1 MKPFYRNPF
10 GTLWAS
16 VLYAA
21 NLGVSVTLPAFAA
34 AQEWTRA
41 ASADDV
47 AAAGPASATA
57 RDANELDLEEV
68 IVTAVPGNPSSKL
81 NSSLSVSTLTQGEIT
96 QSDPSSA
103 ADIVRNIP
111 GFRSQASG
119 GEGNANISAR
129 GLPMHGGSKYVQLQ
143 EDGLAILQY
152 GDIDFA
158 TADQWLRSDYNVE
171 HIEAVRGGSSSTATS
186 DAPGGVINFISKDG
200 SREGGNVGITSG
212 LDYHEMR
219 YDFDYGA
226 PLSDTTRFHI
236 GGFYHSGE
244 GPRSTDYRSVNGGQ
258 IKGNITHDID
268 DGFIRLNFKWLDDRS
283 PVYLPV
289 PIMLNGRSAGN
300 FPGFSANSGVLQTP
314 ALLIDTAV
322 NAQGE
327 RVTTDIADGYHSTQ
341 TSFGGEFVEAFAGGW
356 RIEDKF
362 RHSSMGG
369 DFVGPYPQNVG
380 TTAALT
386 ATLGYPGGTMT
397 YATGANAGQPFTGY
411 AAEVALFNVTLPD
424 MDNFINDVKV
434 RKDLGGPAGGSA
446 SVYLGLYYSTQNV
459 VEDWHWNTYLEQAQG
474 RNAALL
480 NLTSAAGEV
489 VTANGLFAYGDGAFG
504 NCCVRYYDLH
514 YETTAPYLDVG
525 WRTARWNLDG
535 SVRYDVASA
544 SGSYGSATGTT
555 VMNVGNTP
563 ALTVPDL
570 NVPIV
575 NTYFP
580 LNYTKDYLSY
590 SIGVNYA
597 VDPDL
602 AVFART
608 SNGARFNAERLL
620 FGNGVVQSGPG
631 TGSTSQSDAVNHVR
645 QTEAGV
651 KYAGDGLSVFAT
663 AFYVR
668 TQETNSDFTNLAEPY
683 INDIFHAYGLEIE
696 AAARFRDFSI
706 HGGVTYTDATVAS
719 AQDNPQSVGKQPSN
733 LARWIYQVT
742 PSYSHGPFTAGFN
755 LIGQSDSFVDNLDT
769 TIEPGFVEVNLFAQY
784 DFRCGIQLSIR
795 GNNIFNV
802 IGLTEVE
809 STSVGRS
816 INGRTFEGTLK
827 YSF

>member
-1 MKPFYRNPF
+1 MKPLHRIPF
-10 GTLWAS
+10 GRLWAS
-16 VLYAA
+16 ALYAT
-21 NLGVSVTLPAFAA
+21 NLGVLITLPAFAA
-34 AQEWTRA
+34 AQAWTRV
-41 ASADDV
+41 ASVDDV
-47 AAAGPASATA
+47 A
-57 RDANELDLEEV
+57 DANDPDLEEV
-68 IVTAVPGNPSSKL
+68 IVTAVPGSPSSKL
-81 NSSLSVSTLTQGEIT
+81 DSSLSVSTLTPEEIA

-103 ADIVRNIP
+103 ADIVRDIP

-129 GLPMHGGSKYVQLQ
+129 GLPMHGGSKYVQLD
-143 EDGLAILQY
+143 EDGLPVLQF

-158 TADQWLRSDYNVE
+158 TADQWLRSDYNVD

-200 SREGGNVGITSG
+200 SREGGNLGITSG
-212 LDYHEMR
+212 LDYNEVR

-226 PLSDTTRFHI
+226 PLSDTTRFHV

-244 GPRSTDYRSVNGGQ
+244 GPRSTDYESVNGGQ

-268 DGFIRLNFKWLDDRS
+268 GGFIRVNFKRLDDRS

-314 ALLIDTAV
+314 ALLVDTAV

-327 RVTTDIADGYHSTQ
+327 RVTTDIADGYHSIE
-341 TSFGGEFVEAFAGGW
+341 TSLGGEFLKAFVGGW
-356 RIEDKF
+356 KVEDKF
-362 RHSSMGG
+362 RHSSIGG

-380 TTAALT
+380 TPSAL
-386 ATLGYPGGTMT
+386 ASTLGYPGGTLT
-397 YATGANAGQPFTGY
+397 YATGPDAGQPFNGY
-411 AAEVALFNVTLPD
+411 AAEVALFNVTLPN
-424 MDNFINDVKV
+424 MDNLINDL
-434 RKDLGGPAGGSA
+434 RLSKDLDTVAGGSA
-446 SVYLGLYYSTQNV
+446 SVHLGLYYSTQNI
-459 VEDWHWNTYLEQAQG
+459 VEDWHWNTYLEQIQS

-480 NLTSAAGEV
+480 NLTGATGQV
-489 VTANGLFAYGDGAFG
+489 VTAKGLFRYGDGAFG

-514 YETTAPYLDVG
+514 YETTAPYVDVG
-525 WRTARWNLDG
+525 WKSARWNLDG
-535 SVRYDVASA
+535 SVRYDMASA

-570 NVPIV
+570 SVPIV
-575 NTYFP
+575 NTWFP
-580 LNYTKDYLSY
+580 VNYSKEYLSY
-590 SIGVNYA
+590 SIGANYKINA
-597 VDPDL
+597 NL

-608 SNGARFNAERLL
+608 SDGARFNAERVL

-631 TGSTSQSDAVNHVR
+631 IGGTSQNDAVNHVS

-651 KYAGDGLSVFAT
+651 KYGVGGLSVFAT

-696 AAARFRDFSI
+696 ASARFRDFSI
-706 HGGVTYTDATVAS
+706 HGGLTYTDSIVVS
-719 AQDNPQSVGKQPSN
+719 ALDNPRSVGRQPAN

-742 PSYSHGPFTAGFN
+742 PGYSHGPFAVGFN
-755 LIGQSDSFVDNLDT
+755 VIGQSDSFVDNLDT

-784 DFRCGIQLSIR
+784 NFAYGIQLSIR
-795 GNNIFNV
+795 GNNLFNA

-809 STSVGRS
+809 STTVGRS

>member
-1 MKPFYRNPF
+1 MKPLQRNPLERLRKSILHA
-10 GTLWAS
+10 TDPR
-16 VLYAA
+16 VLIA
-21 NLGVSVTLPAFAA
+21 VPAFAA
-34 AQEWTRA
+34 AQEWARA
-41 ASADDV
+41 APVDNV
-47 AAAGPASATA
+47 AATVASVTA
-57 RDANELDLEEV
+57 HEPTDLDLDEV
-68 IVTAVPGNPSSKL
+68 IVTAVPGTPSSKL
-81 NSSLSVSTLTQGEIT
+81 NSSLSVSTLTSEEIE

-129 GLPMHGGSKYVQLQ
+129 GLPLHGGSKYVLLY
-143 EDGLAILQY
+143 EDGLPILQF

-158 TADQWLRSDYNVE
+158 TADQWLRSDYNVD
-171 HIEAVRGGSSSTATS
+171 HIEAVRGGSSSTAAS
-186 DAPGGVINFISKDG
+186 NSPGGVINFISKDG
-200 SREGGNVGITSG
+200 SREGGNAGITAG
-212 LDYHEMR
+212 LDYNERR
-219 YDFDYGA
+219 YDFDYGGPVSEA
-226 PLSDTTRFHI
+226 TRFHI

-244 GPRSTDYRSVNGGQ
+244 GPRRTDYRSVNGGQ
-258 IKGNITHDID
+258 IKGNVTHDIEG
-268 DGFIRLNFKWLDDRS
+268 GFIRLSFKWLDDRS

-289 PIMLNGRSAGN
+289 PILLKGPSAGN

-314 ALLIDTAV
+314 QWLLDTAV
-322 NAQGE
+322 NAQGD
-327 RVTTDIADGYHSTQ
+327 RVTTDIADGYHSTE
-341 TSFGGEFVEAFAGGW
+341 TSFGGELVEAFAGGW
-356 RIEDKF
+356 KIEERF
-362 RHSSMGG
+362 RRASRGG
-369 DFVGPYPQNVG
+369 DFVGPYPQNVASAPAL
-380 TTAALT
+380 AAI
-386 ATLGYPGGTMT
+386 LGYPGGTLT
-397 YATGANAGQPFTGY
+397 YATGANAGQLFSGY
-411 AAEVALFNVTLPD
+411 GAEVALFNVTLPD
-424 MDNFINDVKV
+424 MGNFINDLKV
-434 RKDLGGPAGGSA
+434 SKELDSLAGGAA
-446 SVYLGLYYSTQNV
+446 SVYVGLYYSTQNI
-459 VEDWHWNTYLEQAQG
+459 VEDWHWNTYLEQVQS

-480 NLTSAAGEV
+480 NLTSAAGQL

-514 YETTAPYLDVG
+514 YDTTAPYLDVG

-570 NVPIV
+570 SVPIV
-575 NTYFP
+575 NTWFP
-580 LNYTKDYLSY
+580 VNYTKHYLSY
-590 SIGVNYA
+590 SVGVNYA
-597 VDPDL
+597 FSADV

-608 SNGARFNAERLL
+608 SDGARFNAERLL

-631 TGSTSQSDAVNHVR
+631 IGSTSQDDAVNHVR

-668 TQETNSDFTNLAEPY
+668 TQETNSDFTNRAEPY
-683 INDIFHAYGLEIE
+683 INDIFHAHGLEIE
-696 AAARFRDFSI
+696 AAARFGDFNV
-706 HGGVTYTDATVAS
+706 HGGVTYTDSTVAS
-719 AQDNPQSVGKQPSN
+719 ARDNPKSVGRQPSN

-742 PSYSHGPFTAGFN
+742 PSYSHGPFAAGFN
-755 LIGQSDSFVDNLDT
+755 VIGQSDSFIDNLDT
-769 TIEPGFVEVNLFAQY
+769 AIQPGFVEVNLFAQY
-784 DFRCGIQLSIR
+784 DFSRGIHLSIR

-809 STSVGRS
+809 STTVGRS

>member
-1 MKPFYRNPF
+1 MKPLHRNPF
-10 GTLWAS
+10 GTLSTAA
-16 VLYAA
+16 LYATS
-21 NLGVSVTLPAFAA
+21 LGGITLPAFAA
-34 AQEWTRA
+34 VQEWTGA
-41 ASADDV
+41 ASVDDV
-47 AAAGPASATA
+47 ANDP
-57 RDANELDLEEV
+57 DLEEV
-68 IVTAVPGNPSSKL
+68 IVTAVPGTPSSKL
-81 NSSLSVSTLTQGEIT
+81 NSSLSVSTLTPDEIL

-119 GEGNANISAR
+119 GEGNANISVR

-143 EDGLAILQY
+143 EDGLPVLQF

-158 TADQWLRSDYNVE
+158 TADQWLRSDYNVD
-171 HIEAVRGGSSSTATS
+171 HLEAVRGGSSSTAAS

-200 SREGGNVGITSG
+200 SREGGNLGITSG
-212 LDYHEMR
+212 LDYNEVR

-226 PLSDTTRFHI
+226 RLSETTRFHI

-244 GPRSTDYRSVNGGQ
+244 GPRATDYESVNGGQ

-268 DGFIRLNFKWLDDRS
+268 GGFVRLSFKRLDDRS

-289 PIMLNGRSAGN
+289 PIRLNGRSVSN

-314 ALLIDTAV
+314 ALLVDTAV

-327 RVTTDIADGYHSTQ
+327 RVTTNIADGYHSTQ
-341 TSFGGEFVEAFAGGW
+341 TSLGGEFVKAFDDGW
-356 RIEDKF
+356 KIEDRF
-362 RHSSMGG
+362 RHSSIGG
-369 DFVGPYPQNVG
+369 GFVGPYTQNVG
-380 TTAALT
+380 PTAAL
-386 ATLGYPGGTMT
+386 ASTLGYPGGTMT
-397 YATGANAGQPFTGY
+397 YATGPDAGRPFNGY

-424 MDNFINDVKV
+424 MNNLINELKV
-434 RKDLGGPAGGSA
+434 AKDLYGLAGGSA
-446 SVYLGLYYSTQNV
+446 SVYLGVYYSTQNI
-459 VEDWHWNTYLEQAQG
+459 VEDWHWNTYLEQVQG
-474 RNAALL
+474 RNASLL
-480 NLTSAAGEV
+480 NLTSTAGQGV
-489 VTANGLFAYGDGAFG
+489 SANGLFRYGDGAFG
-504 NCCVRYYDLH
+504 NCCVRDYDLH

-525 WRTARWNLDG
+525 WKRARWTLDG
-535 SVRYDVASA
+535 SVRYDMASA

-563 ALTVPDL
+563 SLTVPDL
-570 NVPIV
+570 SVPIV
-575 NTYFP
+575 NTWFP
-580 LNYTKDYLSY
+580 VDYTKDYLSY
-590 SIGVNYA
+590 SIGANYGINA
-597 VDPDL
+597 EL

-608 SNGARFNAERLL
+608 SDGARFNAERLL

-631 TGSTSQSDAVNHVR
+631 IGSTSQNDAVNHVW

-651 KYAGDGLSVFAT
+651 KYGASGLSVFAT
-663 AFYVR
+663 AFYAR

-696 AAARFRDFSI
+696 AAARYRDFSI
-706 HGGVTYTDATVAS
+706 HGGVTYTDSTVAS
-719 AQDNPQSVGKQPSN
+719 AFDNPQSVGKQPAN

-742 PSYSHGPFTAGFN
+742 PSYAHGPFAIGCN
-755 LIGQSDSFVDNLDT
+755 LFGQSDSFVDNLDT

-784 DFRCGIQLSIR
+784 DFTSGIQLSIR
-795 GNNIFNV
+795 GNNLLNA

-809 STSVGRS
+809 SANVGRS
-816 INGRTFEGTLK
+816 INGRTFAGTFK

>member
-10 GTLWAS
+10 KRLWKS
-16 VLYAA
+16 VLYAIHR
-21 NLGVSVTLPAFAA
+21 GVLIALPVFAA
-34 AQEWTRA
+34 AQEWTRV
-41 ASADDV
+41 ASVDDV
-47 AAAGPASATA
+47 AGPRPSAAAAQEGT
-57 RDANELDLEEV
+57 DLDLDEV
-68 IVTAVPGNPSSKL
+68 IVTAVPGAPSSKL
-81 NSSLSVSTLTQGEIT
+81 NSSLSVSTLTSAEIQ

-119 GEGNANISAR
+119 GEGNANISVR
-129 GLPMHGGSKYVQLQ
+129 GLPMHGGSKYVLLE
-143 EDGLAILQY
+143 EDGLPVLQF

-158 TADQWLRSDYNVE
+158 TADQWLRSDYNVD

-212 LDYHEMR
+212 LDYNELR

-226 PLSDTTRFHI
+226 PLSDTTRFHV
-236 GGFYHSGE
+236 GGFYHSGQ

-268 DGFIRLNFKWLDDRS
+268 GGFVRLSFKWLDDRS

-289 PIMLNGRSAGN
+289 PIMLNGRSVGN

-314 ALLIDTAV
+314 DLLLDTAI

-327 RVTTDIADGYHSTQ
+327 RVITDIADGYHSTQ
-341 TSFGGEFVEAFAGGW
+341 TSFGGEFVKAIAGGW
-356 RIEDKF
+356 EIEDKF
-362 RHSSMGG
+362 RRASIGG

-380 TTAALT
+380 AAAALA
-386 ATLGYPGGTMT
+386 ATLGYPDGNMT

-424 MDNFINDVKV
+424 MDNFINDLKIA
-434 RKDLGGPAGGSA
+434 KDLGEWAGGAA
-446 SVYLGLYYSTQNV
+446 SVYLGLYYSTQNI
-459 VEDWHWNTYLEQAQG
+459 VEDWHWNTYLEQVQG

-480 NLTSAAGEV
+480 NLTSAAGQW

-504 NCCVRYYDLH
+504 NCCVRYYDVH
-514 YETTAPYLDVG
+514 YETKAPYLDVG
-525 WRTARWNLDG
+525 WRTARWSFDG
-535 SVRYDVASA
+535 SMRYDIASA

-563 ALTVPDL
+563 TLTVPDL
-570 NVPIV
+570 SVPIV

-580 LNYTKDYLSY
+580 VNYSKDYLSY

-597 VDPDL
+597 IEADL

-608 SNGARFNAERLL
+608 SDGARFNAERLL
-620 FGNGVVQSGPG
+620 FGNGIVQSGPG
-631 TGSTSQSDAVNHVR
+631 IGSTSQNDAVNHVR

-696 AAARFRDFSI
+696 AAARFHDFSI
-706 HGGVTYTDATVAS
+706 HGGVTYTDSTVAS
-719 AQDNPQSVGKQPSN
+719 ALDNPRSVGKQPGN

-742 PSYSHGPFTAGFN
+742 PSYSHGPLAVGFN
-755 LIGQSDSFVDNLDT
+755 LIGQSDSYVDNLDT
-769 TIEPGFVEVNLFAQY
+769 TIEPGFVEVNLFVQY

-795 GNNIFNV
+795 GNNLFNA

-809 STSVGRS
+809 STNVGRS
-816 INGRTFEGTLK
+816 INGRTFEGTVK